1 MVLGLLEDLFVY
13 FIIWN
18 STVTN
23 ILAHVSWC
31 KYHSVFHATNR
42 YLKMLPCDALKSKV
56 YAHRFQYLA
65 LSHSRY

>member
-23 ILAHVSWC
+23 ILAHVSRC
-31 KYHSVFHATNR
+31 KCHLVFHATNR
-42 YLKMLPCDALKSKV
+42 YLKMLPCDALKSK
-56 YAHRFQYLA
+56 A
-65 LSHSRY
+65 